1 MFDTSRGLLN
11 RAGVSELDEQDE
23 AERQHGEFMPYVA
36 ADAPV
41 YSAADKA
48 GVVPE
53 LRGLLASRAAPEVL
67 ATVLSRRLG
76 RQVLVE
82 APNGDVPL
90 PLLRWAS
97 GGGVSSRD
105 QQRPTKADLQGSHA
119 AHPRSAEER
128 SLGGWTTD
136 DGERQ

>member
-1 MFDTSRGLLN
+1 MFDSSRGLLN

-23 AERQHGEFMPYVA
+23 AEHQHGEFTPYLA

-41 YSAADKA
+41 YSATEKA

-67 ATVLSRRLG
+67 AIVLSRRLG

-82 APNGDVPL
+82 APSGDVPL
-90 PLLRWAS
+90 PLLRWDTRGQEAIERALLARES
-97 GGGVSSRD
+97 EETVTMG
-105 QQRPTKADLQGSHA
+105 AEDL
-119 AHPRSAEER
+119 R
-128 SLGGWTTD
+128 
-136 DGERQ
+136 